1 MQQIR
6 HMKEMTIKVKSGR
19 VCLIFNVDSVHVV
32 THGRLSNLS
41 LGPYPSQNTQAL
53 HAQGK

>member
-41 LGPYPSQNTQAL
+41 L
-53 HAQGK
+53 